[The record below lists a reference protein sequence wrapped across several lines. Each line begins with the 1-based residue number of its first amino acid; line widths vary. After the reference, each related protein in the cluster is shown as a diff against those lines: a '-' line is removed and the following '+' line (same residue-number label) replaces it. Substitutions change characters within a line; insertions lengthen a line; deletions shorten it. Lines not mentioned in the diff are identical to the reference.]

1 MFASIIV
8 VFLFTDPDNTQDI
21 TKNIAREM
29 RETAPDVQWRRVPF
43 KEKCVVMDRIN
54 SLLIEEGIPVV
65 EIDLVGWRMSRAI
78 SNLKQSTGQ

>member
-21 TKNIAREM
+21 TKDIAREM
-29 RETAPDVQWRRVPF
+29 REAEPDVRWRRVPF
-43 KEKCVVMDRIN
+43 RKKCVVMERIN
-54 SLLIEEGIPVV
+54 SLLSEEGIHAV